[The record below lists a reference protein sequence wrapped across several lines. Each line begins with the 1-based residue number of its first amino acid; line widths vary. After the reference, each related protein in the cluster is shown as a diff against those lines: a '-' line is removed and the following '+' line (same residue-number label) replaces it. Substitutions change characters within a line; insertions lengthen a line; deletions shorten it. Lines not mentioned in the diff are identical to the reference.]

1 MIYADTAATTKLHPD
16 AYKAM
21 MPYLDARYFNPS
33 GVYQNGVDIRRAI
46 NKAHASIG
54 RALSCKANEIF
65 ITSGGTEADNWAIKQ
80 FMCDG
85 PGHIITSSIE
95 HKAVLNSCATLQK
108 MGWEITYL
116 PVDKNGFVSPADLDA
131 AIRSDTKLVSI
142 MLANNEVGTIE
153 PIKELCTVTH
163 SHGVPFHTDAVQAV
177 GHIPINVNEL
187 GVDFLSLSAHKF
199 GGPKGTG
206 ALYVRQ
212 GKIATFID
220 GGGQEMGR
228 RSGTENVPG
237 IIGTAAAIEIATSHL
252 LCDMAKL
259 SAKRDRLINGII
271 SLDGVMLSGAPAGE
285 HRLPGHASFIIH
297 GVDSETLVM
306 DLALKGICV
315 SAGSACSSG
324 TGKPSYVLRAMGYTE
339 KEAWCSLRITIDLST
354 TLAEVDEIVTAVTG
368 SINKNRKEVHT

>member
-1 MIYADTAATTKLHPD
+1 MIYADTAATTRLHPD
-16 AYKAM
+16 AYRAM
-21 MPYLDARYFNPS
+21 MPYLDARYFNPG
-33 GVYQNGVDIRRAI
+33 GVYQAGVETRRAV
-46 NKAHASIG
+46 NRAHASIG

-65 ITSGGTEADNWAIKQ
+65 ITSGGTEANNWAIKQ
-80 FMCDG
+80 FMCSG

-108 MGWEITYL
+108 IGWDVTYL
-116 PVDKNGFVSPADLDA
+116 PVDREGFVSPADLEA
-131 AIRSDTKLVSI
+131 SIRSDTKLVSI

-153 PIKELCTVTH
+153 PIKELCAVAH
-163 SHGVPFHTDAVQAV
+163 SHGIPFHTDAVQAV
-177 GHIPINVNEL
+177 GHIPVDVDEL

-206 ALYVRQ
+206 ALYVRR
-212 GKIATFID
+212 GEIAAFID

-237 IIGTAAAIEIATSHL
+237 IIGTAAAIETATSNIP
-252 LCDMAKL
+252 CDMADL
-259 SAKRDRLINGII
+259 SAKRDLLIRGITAI
-271 SLDGVMLSGAPAGE
+271 DGVLLSGATAGE
-285 HRLPGHASFIIH
+285 HRLPGHASFVIR

-306 DLALKGICV
+306 DLALKDICV

-339 KEAWCSLRITIDLST
+339 KEAWSSLRITIDMAT
-354 TLAEVDEIVTAVTG
+354 TLAEVAEIVTAVTS
-368 SINKNRKEVHT
+368 SINKNKKEVRP